1 MLKEIKYLFY
11 ILTIFIFLFFTLK
24 FYFSEKNI
32 KNSYRSIDLID
43 DNIKQNQ
50 ENIIVLKDDTKNIIE
65 YIEENSD
72 DKESEYKF
80 WELLQKTE

>member
-1 MLKEIKYLFY
+1 MLKEIKYIFY
-11 ILTIFIFLFFTLK
+11 ILTIFIFLFFTIK

>member
-11 ILTIFIFLFFTLK
+11 ILTIFIFLFFTIK

-50 ENIIVLKDDTKNIIE
+50 ENIIVLKNDTKNIIE

>member
-11 ILTIFIFLFFTLK
+11 ILTIFIFLFFTIK

>member
-11 ILTIFIFLFFTLK
+11 ILTIFIFLFFTVK

-32 KNSYRSIDLID
+32 KNSYRSVDLID

-50 ENIIVLKDDTKNIIE
+50 ENIIVLKEDTKNIIE

>member
-11 ILTIFIFLFFTLK
+11 ILTIFIFLFFTVK

-32 KNSYRSIDLID
+32 KNSYRSVDLID

>member
-11 ILTIFIFLFFTLK
+11 ILTIFIFLFFTVK

>member
-11 ILTIFIFLFFTLK
+11 ILTIFIFLFFTVK

-32 KNSYRSIDLID
+32 KNSYRSVDLID

-50 ENIIVLKDDTKNIIE
+50 ENIIVLKNDTKNIIE

>member
-11 ILTIFIFLFFTLK
+11 ILTIFIFLFFTIK

-72 DKESEYKF
+72 DKENKYKF
-80 WELLQKTE
+80 WELLKKTE

>member
-11 ILTIFIFLFFTLK
+11 ILTIFIFLFFTIK

-50 ENIIVLKDDTKNIIE
+50 ENIIVLKEDTKNIIE

>member
-11 ILTIFIFLFFTLK
+11 ILTIFIFLFITIK